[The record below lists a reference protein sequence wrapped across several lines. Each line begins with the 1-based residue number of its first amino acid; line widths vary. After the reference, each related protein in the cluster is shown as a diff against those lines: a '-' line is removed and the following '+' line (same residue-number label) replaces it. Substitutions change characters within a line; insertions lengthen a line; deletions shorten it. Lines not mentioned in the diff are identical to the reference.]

1 MVISRFRPLS
11 KTPSAVLTIL
21 HEIETAAG
29 LPFTGIINNSNLGAE
44 TTAEDVLSS
53 LDYAR
58 DVSWASGLPIIA
70 TSVSDVLY
78 EELKDRVNDLFCLR
92 LQARPV

>member
-58 DVSWASGLPIIA
+58 DVSGASGLPIIA